1 MLTLALGTLIAMQN
15 ILPNPGFEDV
25 LSGKPVGWTTT
36 VWGGRANFQ
45 LAETAHT
52 GKYSVKVE
60 SEAGADASWHCTVQ
74 VKPFS
79 TYKLSAW
86 IKTENVV
93 KKTGLGAL
101 LNLHARPEK
110 TSALT
115 GNTDWTLVET
125 DIQTGADDSL
135 TINCLLGYFGT
146 ASGTAYYDD
155 LSLELVSTQEIN
167 PTATIDA
174 TKNGEPIS
182 KYIYS
187 QFIEHLGK
195 CIYGGI
201 WAEMLED
208 RKFFHFVGSRQS
220 PWKATAQ
227 SKVEMIAKDAFVG
240 EHSPRISG
248 GIQQGGLWLVKG
260 KEYTGHIWLNGDS
273 KSQTVNISLQGQTV
287 QAKAPAKGWAKAEFK
302 FKASAN
308 TKVAQL
314 KIEGKGPFRVGTV
327 TLMPA
332 DNVHGMRPDT
342 LKLLKELNAPLY
354 RWPGGNFVSGYDWRD
369 GIGDRDRRPPRKNPA
384 WQGIEHNDFG
394 THEFLDFC
402 KLINTEPL
410 IVVNTGFGDAHS
422 AAEWVQYVNGKPE
435 TDMGKKRIAN
445 GRREPWKVTW
455 WGIGNE
461 MFGSWQLGYMALD
474 QYTIKHNI
482 VYDRMTKVDPRI
494 KTIGVG
500 EVGGDWSK
508 GMLTSCAD
516 QMDLISEHFYCQER
530 PGVMAHVAQ
539 IPNAIKAK
547 VAAHRRYRDTLPSLK
562 GKNIKIAMDEWN
574 YWYGPYVF
582 GELGTRY
589 YMKDALGIAAGLHE
603 FYKSTDIVGMAQYA
617 QTVNVIGC
625 IKTTPTDAAFETTG
639 LVLKLYRE
647 KFGTIPL
654 EVSGAPEPLYV
665 SAAFTADRKTLTL
678 SVINPTGE
686 EVTLPL
692 SWKGIKVADTGS
704 SWTIANKD
712 PMAFNN
718 PGESPNVT
726 IQLGKVEGLTKRTTV
741 KPYSINLYRLP
752 ILPNSR

>member
-1 MLTLALGTLIAMQN
+1 MLALALGTLIAMQN
-15 ILPNPGFEDV
+15 LLPNPGFEDV
-25 LSGKPVGWTTT
+25 LSGKPLGWTITT
-36 VWGGRANFQ
+36 WGGRANFQ
-45 LAETAHT
+45 LSETAHS
-52 GKYSVKVE
+52 GKYSIMIE
-60 SEAGADASWHCTVQ
+60 SEAGADASWHCSVP

-79 TYKLSAW
+79 TYRLKAW
-86 IKTENVV
+86 IKTESVA

-101 LNLHARPEK
+101 VNLHARPEK
-110 TSALT
+110 TAALT
-115 GNTDWTLVET
+115 GTTDWTLVET
-125 DIQTGADDSL
+125 EIETGADDSL

-146 ASGTAYYDD
+146 ASGKAYYDD
-155 LSLELVSTQEIN
+155 LSLELVSTQEIK
-167 PTATIDA
+167 PSATINA
-174 TKNGEPIS
+174 SKQGEPIS

-208 RKFFHFVGSRQS
+208 RKFFYPIGSRQS
-220 PWKATAQ
+220 PWKTITGGK
-227 SKVEMIAKDAFVG
+227 SEMISKDAFVG
-240 EHSPRISG
+240 EHSPQITG
-248 GIQQGGLWLVKG
+248 GIQQGSLWLVKG
-260 KEYTGHIWLNGDS
+260 REYTGHVWLNGTG
-273 KSQTVNISLQGQTV
+273 KAQTVSISLQGQSI
-287 QAKAPAKGWAKAEFK
+287 QANVTDKGWSKTEFR
-302 FKASAN
+302 FKAN
-308 TKVAQL
+308 TTTKTAQL
-314 KIEGKGPFRVGTV
+314 KIEGKGPFRIGTI

-332 DNVHGMRPDT
+332 DNVHGMRADT

-402 KLINTEPL
+402 KLVNTEPL

-422 AAEWVQYVNGKPE
+422 AAEWVEYVNGKAS
-435 TDMGKKRIAN
+435 TNMGKKRADN
-445 GRREPWKVTW
+445 GRKDPWKVAW

-482 VYDRMTKVDPRI
+482 VYDRMKKADPSI
-494 KTIGVG
+494 KTIAVG

-508 GMLTSCAD
+508 GMLTECAN

-574 YWYGPYVF
+574 YWYGPHVF

-589 YMKDALGIAAGLHE
+589 FMKDALGIAAGLHE
-603 FYKSTDIVGMAQYA
+603 FYKATDIVGMAQYA

-639 LVLKLYRE
+639 LVLKLYRD

-654 EVSGAPEPLYV
+654 TIEGAPEPLYV
-665 SAAFTADRKTLTL
+665 SAALTADRKTLTL

-686 EVTLPL
+686 EAMMRL
-692 SWKGIKVADTGS
+692 SWKGVKVADSSS
-704 SWTIANKD
+704 SWTIAHKD
-712 PMAFNN
+712 PMAYNN
-718 PGESPNVT
+718 PGDPPKVI
-726 IQLGKVEGLTKRTTV
+726 IQQGKVEGASKGV
-741 KPYSINLYRLP
+741 KVGAYSIVLIQLNL
-752 ILPNSR
+752 SEES